1 MRYLLDRLGMSSKYK
16 GYRMLLLALE
26 IALRDE
32 DNLTNI
38 FQRIYTP
45 VAERCG
51 VTPVMVDK
59 NLRSIIDIFWRSG
72 GRATANYTAKS
83 AAFSRRFVRR
93 TPNFWKQLSPI
104 RCATASRLHRVCSSA
119 STISTISP

>member
-38 FQRIYTP
+38 FQRI
-45 VAERCG
+45 
-51 VTPVMVDK
+51 
-59 NLRSIIDIFWRSG
+59 
-72 GRATANYTAKS
+72 
-83 AAFSRRFVRR
+83 
-93 TPNFWKQLSPI
+93 
-104 RCATASRLHRVCSSA
+104 
-119 STISTISP
+119 

>member
-59 NLRSIIDIFWRSG
+59 NLRSIIDNLRLSADALSDERRISG
-72 GRATANYTAKS
+72 SSCRLYAAQRHHAFTACV
-83 AAFSRRFVRR
+83 AALRRFPQYRR
-93 TPNFWKQLSPI
+93 EWQGLPVHH
-104 RCATASRLHRVCSSA
+104 TAFL
-119 STISTISP
+119 TD

>member
-51 VTPVMVDK
+51 VT
-59 NLRSIIDIFWRSG
+59 RSG
-72 GRATANYTAKS
+72 NRELYRQICGFQQTLCPTNAEFLEAVVAYTL
-83 AAFSRRFVRR
+83 RNGI
-93 TPNFWKQLSPI
+93 TPSP
-104 RCATASRLHRVCSSA
+104 RV
-119 STISTISP
+119 

>member
-72 GRATANYTAKS
+72 NRELYRQFCGFQQTLCPTNAEFLEAVVAYTL
-83 AAFSRRFVRR
+83 RNGI
-93 TPNFWKQLSPI
+93 TPSP
-104 RCATASRLHRVCSSA
+104 RV
-119 STISTISP
+119 